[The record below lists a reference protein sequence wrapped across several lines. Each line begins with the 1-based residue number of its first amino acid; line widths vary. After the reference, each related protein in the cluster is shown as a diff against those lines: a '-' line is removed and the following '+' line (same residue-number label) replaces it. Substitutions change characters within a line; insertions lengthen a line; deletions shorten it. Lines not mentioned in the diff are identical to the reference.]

1 MFRGYILQ
9 DLCVWFCL
17 APSDGDHVSGKA
29 YQIRAMTVDLVNE
42 CPETFRRII
51 ESRKVQVGYM
61 NDLEIIESLGNIL
74 NIPYVFASFYLKI
87 S

>member
-9 DLCVWFCL
+9 NLCVWFRL

-29 YQIRAMTVDLVNE
+29 YQIRAMAVDLVNE

-51 ESRKVQVGYM
+51 ESGKVQVGYM
-61 NDLEIIESLGNIL
+61 NDLEIVECLGNIL
-74 NIPYVFASFYLKI
+74 MGILDGD
-87 S
+87 